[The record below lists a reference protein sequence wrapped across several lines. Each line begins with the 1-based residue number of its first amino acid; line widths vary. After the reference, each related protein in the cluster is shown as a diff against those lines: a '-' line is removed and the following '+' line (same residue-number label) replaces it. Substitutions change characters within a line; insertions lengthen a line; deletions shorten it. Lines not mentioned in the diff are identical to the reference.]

1 MKKYKMLFA
10 GESWLTHN
18 MEVKGWDDFSV
29 GGYGTEIDRIHAAMD
44 EFAEITHLPSH
55 LVGEK
60 FPSTME
66 ELKTYDVVILSDVG
80 ANTLLLHPLVFT
92 QSVRFPNRLQLLADY
107 VEQGGALGMMGGY
120 MTFQGIGGIL
130 MLLGVYCGSIYG
142 GSITAILI
150 NTPGTPASAAT
161 SLDGY
166 PMAQKGHG
174 LRALHDAL
182 SASTIGGL
190 FSCAVLL
197 FAAPPI
203 ASFALKFGPA
213 EYFALALFG
222 LTIIASV
229 GGKSQIKGLLMG
241 FVGLLIS
248 CIGIDPMDGV
258 SRFTFGINRMEGGID
273 TIPVLIGL
281 FAITEIMA
289 KARDMNKATGTAVKV
304 EKEKTRFRDVLK
316 YKMVLLKSSILG
328 VFIGAV
334 PGTGAAISSF
344 LAYNE
349 AKRTSKHPEEYGHGS
364 EEAVVASESANNAV
378 TGATLIPL
386 LTLGIP
392 GDTNT
397 AVLLGALTMQGIAAG
412 PQLFTQHGEWVYTIM
427 LGLIAVNIFMYLQ
440 GRVFIRGFVN
450 ITRVPTSTLVPILVM
465 LCVIGAYAIDYSVF
479 NAIFMVGVGIF
490 GYFMTKLDMPMTPMV
505 IGLVLGKLCE
515 SNLRRALIVSKG
527 SWATFFTS
535 PISLFFIL
543 LSLFMLFFPYIK
555 KKLAA
560 RRAAA

>member
-1 MKKYKMLFA
+1 MQPLAERLRPKTL
-10 GESWLTHN
+10 
-18 MEVKGWDDFSV
+18 
-29 GGYGTEIDRIHAAMD
+29 D
-44 EFAEITHLPSH
+44 EYIGQKH
-55 LVGEK
+55 LVGPGAVLRK
-60 FPSTME
+60 MIDAGRISSFILWGPPGVG
-66 ELKTYDVVILSDVG
+66 KTTLAQIIANKLETPFYTLSAVTSGVKDVRDVIDRAKSNRFFSQASPILFIDEIHRFSKSQQDSLLG
-80 ANTLLLHPLVFT
+80 A
-92 QSVRFPNRLQLLADY
+92 
-107 VEQGGALGMMGGY
+107 VEQG
-120 MTFQGIGGIL
+120 T
-130 MLLGVYCGSIYG
+130 V
-142 GSITAILI
+142 T
-150 NTPGTPASAAT
+150 
-161 SLDGY
+161 
-166 PMAQKGHG
+166 
-174 LRALHDAL
+174 
-182 SASTIGGL
+182 
-190 FSCAVLL
+190 
-197 FAAPPI
+197 
-203 ASFALKFGPA
+203 
-213 EYFALALFG
+213 
-222 LTIIASV
+222 
-229 GGKSQIKGLLMG
+229 
-241 FVGLLIS
+241 
-248 CIGIDPMDGV
+248 
-258 SRFTFGINRMEGGID
+258 
-273 TIPVLIGL
+273 LIG
-281 FAITEIMA
+281 ATTENPSFEVI
-289 KARDMNKATGTAVKV
+289 RPLLS
-304 EKEKTRFRDVLK
+304 RCQLYVLK

>member
-1 MKKYKMLFA
+1 MIESVLSSLFTLENLLWINVGLA
-10 GESWLTHN
+10 GGI
-18 MEVKGWDDFSV
+18 M
-29 GGYGTEIDRIHAAMD
+29 
-44 EFAEITHLPSH
+44 
-55 LVGEK
+55 
-60 FPSTME
+60 
-66 ELKTYDVVILSDVG
+66 VG
-80 ANTLLLHPLVFT
+80 ALPGLTGTMAMALLLPLT
-92 QSVRFPNRLQLLADY
+92 YGLASIPG
-107 VEQGGALGMMGGY
+107 VML
-120 MTFQGIGGIL
+120 
-130 MLLGVYCGSIYG
+130 LLGVYCGSIYG

-174 LRALHDAL
+174 LKALHVAL

-427 LGLIAVNIFMYLQ
+427 LGLIAVNIFNVPPGPGIHPGLRQHHPRPHQHPGPHSGHAVRDWRLCHRLLRVQRHLYGGRGYLRLLHDQ
-440 GRVFIRGFVN
+440 AGHAHDAHGYRPGAGQAVRIQPAPCAHRVQ
-450 ITRVPTSTLVPILVM
+450 
-465 LCVIGAYAIDYSVF
+465 
-479 NAIFMVGVGIF
+479 
-490 GYFMTKLDMPMTPMV
+490 
-505 IGLVLGKLCE
+505 GKLGDVLYLPHQPVLY
-515 SNLRRALIVSKG
+515 SSVAVYVVLPL
-527 SWATFFTS
+527 
-535 PISLFFIL
+535 
-543 LSLFMLFFPYIK
+543 Y
-555 KKLAA
+555 
-560 RRAAA
+560 

>member
-1 MKKYKMLFA
+1 MIESVLSSLFTLENLLWINVGLA
-10 GESWLTHN
+10 GGI
-18 MEVKGWDDFSV
+18 M
-29 GGYGTEIDRIHAAMD
+29 
-44 EFAEITHLPSH
+44 
-55 LVGEK
+55 
-60 FPSTME
+60 
-66 ELKTYDVVILSDVG
+66 VG
-80 ANTLLLHPLVFT
+80 ALPGLTGTMAMALLLPLT
-92 QSVRFPNRLQLLADY
+92 YGLASIPG
-107 VEQGGALGMMGGY
+107 VML
-120 MTFQGIGGIL
+120 
-130 MLLGVYCGSIYG
+130 LLGVYCGSIYG

-386 LTLGIP
+386 LTLAFP
-392 GDTNT
+392 ATPT
-397 AVLLGALTMQGIAAG
+397 RPCFWALL
-412 PQLFTQHGEWVYTIM
+412 PC
-427 LGLIAVNIFMYLQ
+427 
-440 GRVFIRGFVN
+440 RVSPPAPN
-450 ITRVPTSTLVPILVM
+450 CSPSTGSGSTP
-465 LCVIGAYAIDYSVF
+465 LC
-479 NAIFMVGVGIF
+479 
-490 GYFMTKLDMPMTPMV
+490 
-505 IGLVLGKLCE
+505 
-515 SNLRRALIVSKG
+515 
-527 SWATFFTS
+527 WA
-535 PISLFFIL
+535 
-543 LSLFMLFFPYIK
+543 
-555 KKLAA
+555 
-560 RRAAA
+560 

>member
-1 MKKYKMLFA
+1 MPKRTDIKKVMVIGSGPIVIGQAAEVDYAGTQACLALKEEGYEVILVNSNPATIMTDTHIADKVYMEPLTLEYVAKIIRYERPDAIVPGLGGQTGLNLAVQLAKKGVLQECQVEILGTSFESIEQAEDRELFKELCERL
-10 GESWLTHN
+10 GEP
-18 MEVKGWDDFSV
+18 V
-29 GGYGTEIDRIHAAMD
+29 
-44 EFAEITHLPSH
+44 LPSH
-55 LVGEK
+55 IANN
-60 FPSTME
+60 ME
-66 ELKTYDVVILSDVG
+66 E
-80 ANTLLLHPLVFT
+80 
-92 QSVRFPNRLQLLADY
+92 
-107 VEQGGALGMMGGY
+107 
-120 MTFQGIGGIL
+120 GI
-130 MLLGVYCGSIYG
+130 
-142 GSITAILI
+142 
-150 NTPGTPASAAT
+150 AA
-161 SLDGY
+161 
-166 PMAQKGHG
+166 A
-174 LRALHDAL
+174 
-182 SASTIGGL
+182 
-190 FSCAVLL
+190 
-197 FAAPPI
+197 
-203 ASFALKFGPA
+203 
-213 EYFALALFG
+213 
-222 LTIIASV
+222 
-229 GGKSQIKGLLMG
+229 
-241 FVGLLIS
+241 
-248 CIGIDPMDGV
+248 
-258 SRFTFGINRMEGGID
+258 
-273 TIPVLIGL
+273 
-281 FAITEIMA
+281 
-289 KARDMNKATGTAVKV
+289 
-304 EKEKTRFRDVLK
+304 
-316 YKMVLLKSSILG
+316 
-328 VFIGAV
+328 
-334 PGTGAAISSF
+334 
-344 LAYNE
+344 
-349 AKRTSKHPEEYGHGS
+349 
-364 EEAVVASESANNAV
+364 ESANNAV

>member
-1 MKKYKMLFA
+1 MDMITSVLSGLFTLENLLWINIGMA
-10 GESWLTHN
+10 G
-18 MEVKGWDDFSV
+18 G
-29 GGYGTEIDRIHAAMD
+29 II
-44 EFAEITHLPSH
+44 
-55 LVGEK
+55 
-60 FPSTME
+60 
-66 ELKTYDVVILSDVG
+66 VG
-80 ANTLLLHPLVFT
+80 ALPGLTGTMCIALLLPLT
-92 QSVRFPNRLQLLADY
+92 YGLNPI
-107 VEQGGALGMMGGY
+107 
-120 MTFQGIGGIL
+120 TGIL
-130 MLLGVYCGSIYG
+130 LLLGVYCGGIYG

-161 SLDGY
+161 ALDGY
-166 PMAQKGHG
+166 QMAKKGHG

-190 FSCAVLL
+190 FSCVVLL

-203 ASFALKFGPA
+203 AAFALKFGPS

-248 CIGIDPMDGV
+248 CVGIDPMDGV
-258 SRFTFGINRMEGGID
+258 SRFTFGINRMQGGID

-281 FAITEIMA
+281 FAITEIMN
-289 KARDMNKATGTAVKV
+289 KGRDLHRNMGAALKV
-304 EKEKTRFRDVLK
+304 EKEKIAFRDVLK
-316 YKMVLLKSSILG
+316 YKLTLLKSSILG

-349 AKRTSKHPEEYGHGS
+349 AKRCSKTPEAFGHGC

-412 PQLFTQHGEWVYTIM
+412 PQLFVQQKEWVYTIM
-427 LGLIAVNIFMYLQ
+427 IGLIVVNLFMYLQ
-440 GRVFIRGFVN
+440 GRLFIRGFVN
-450 ITRVPTSTLVPILVM
+450 ITKIPTHTLVPILVV

-479 NAIFMVGVGIF
+479 NAILMVVIGIF
-490 GYFMTKLDMPMTPMV
+490 GYFVTKLDFPLTPMV

-527 SWATFFTS
+527 NWSTFFTS
-535 PISLFFIL
+535 PIACFFIA
-543 LSLFMLFFPYIK
+543 LSVVMLVLPYVK
-555 KKLAA
+555 KKLDERKAA
-560 RRAAA
+560 RQ

>member
-1 MKKYKMLFA
+1 MGFELPFVIGPEYIAVALFGVVIGIIFGA
-10 GESWLTHN
+10 IPGMTATMAVAVFLPLTYAYS
-18 MEVKGWDDFSV
+18 MEMALYLLLGLYV
-29 GGYGTEIDRIHAAMD
+29 GGISGG
-44 EFAEITHLPSH
+44 
-55 LVGEK
+55 LV
-60 FPSTME
+60 P
-66 ELKTYDVVILSDVG
+66 
-80 ANTLLLHPLVFT
+80 
-92 QSVRFPNRLQLLADY
+92 
-107 VEQGGALGMMGGY
+107 
-120 MTFQGIGGIL
+120 
-130 MLLGVYCGSIYG
+130 
-142 GSITAILI
+142 AILI
-150 NTPGTPASAAT
+150 NIPGTASSVCT
-161 SLDGY
+161 TFDGH
-166 PMAQKGHG
+166 PMALRGEG
-174 LRALHDAL
+174 ERALK
-182 SASTIGGL
+182 IGVT
-190 FSCAVLL
+190 S
-197 FAAPPI
+197 
-203 ASFALKFGPA
+203 SFMGGMISLVV
-213 EYFALALFG
+213 LALFTPILAGWAIKFSAVEKFLIILFALTVIAALSRGQMLRG
-222 LTIIASV
+222 LWIGMLGVLVAMMNQFSV
-229 GGKSQIKGLLMG
+229 NNEYRMVPEFLESQMQSG
-241 FVGLLIS
+241 FQL
-248 CIGIDPMDGV
+248 
-258 SRFTFGINRMEGGID
+258 F
-273 TIPVLIGL
+273 PVLIGL